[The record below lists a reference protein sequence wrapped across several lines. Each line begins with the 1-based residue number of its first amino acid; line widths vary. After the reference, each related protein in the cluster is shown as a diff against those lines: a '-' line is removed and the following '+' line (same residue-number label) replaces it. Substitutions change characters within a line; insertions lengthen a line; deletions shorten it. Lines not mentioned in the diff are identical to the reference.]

1 MKLIKAFQHT
11 LFVLLKITFIIALF
25 LIFFYIY
32 RSESPELQRGFN
44 RVSAIISSTFII
56 VNYMVLR
63 AYGGLSFGHASTK
76 ELALSTF
83 IATGITDVITYAQFC
98 IMEKNI
104 MSLWRLAVI
113 FLCQCIA
120 VTILVK
126 LGNDM
131 YSGINPPKK
140 LLIIHNDEEKC
151 RAVIKKL
158 ESYRHRFEIYKVMR
172 SDEEELHRSIRAS
185 GAVMLIEVSAEDKN
199 YICEYCY
206 KRGKDVCLVPT
217 ISDILVNS
225 AGSETFD
232 DVMMLRY
239 KSKGLSD
246 EQRFYKRLCDLVIC
260 IPAVIILTPLM
271 ILEAVAIKLED
282 GGSVFYSQERTT
294 IDGKLFKVLK
304 FRTMIEDAEKDG
316 AVLASQNDGRITKVG
331 GFLRKTRLDEI
342 PQLLNIIKG
351 DMSIVGPRPERQ
363 ELNEEY
369 EKGLPEFSY
378 RLRVKAGLTG
388 LAQIEGNYNT
398 SPKDKLNL
406 DLMYIENY
414 SLGLDFKIMLRT
426 LVVVFLPHKS
436 DGV

>member
-1 MKLIKAFQHT
+1 MKLIKAFQRT
-11 LFVLLKITFIIALF
+11 LFVLLKVTFIVALF

-32 RSESPELQRGFN
+32 RPESLELQRGFN
-44 RVSAIISSTFII
+44 RVSAIISSTFI
-56 VNYMVLR
+56 VVCYMMLR
-63 AYGGLSFGHASTK
+63 VYGGLSFGHASTR
-76 ELALSTF
+76 EIVFSTVM
-83 IATGITDVITYAQFC
+83 ATAITDAVTYIQFC
-98 IMEKNI
+98 IMEKNV
-104 MSLWRLAVI
+104 MSLWRLVVI
-113 FLCQCIA
+113 FICQCVA
-120 VTILVK
+120 TVILMK

-140 LLIIHNDEEKC
+140 LLIIHNDDEKC
-151 RAVIKKL
+151 RLVIKKL
-158 ESYRHRFEIYKVMR
+158 ESYRHRFEIMKVMK
-172 SDEEELHRSIRAS
+172 SGEEEMHRSIRSA
-185 GAVMLIEVSAEDKN
+185 GAVMMIDLAPETES

-206 KRGKDVCLVPT
+206 KRGKDVYLSPS
-217 ISDILVNS
+217 IADILVNS
-225 AGSETFD
+225 ARHEMFD
-232 DVMMLRY
+232 DVTMLRY
-239 KSKGLSD
+239 KSKGLSF
-246 EQRFYKRLCDLVIC
+246 EQRFYKRACDLIIC
-260 IPAVIILTPLM
+260 VPMAIILLPLM

-282 GGSVFYSQERTT
+282 GGKVFYKQERTT
-294 IDGKLFKVLK
+294 IDGRVFNVLK
-304 FRTMIEDAEKDG
+304 FRTMVEDAEKNG
-316 AVLASQNDGRITKVG
+316 AVLAAKNDDRITKVG

-342 PQLLNIIKG
+342 PQLLNIIAG

-398 SPKDKLNL
+398 SPKDKLTL

-414 SLGLDFKIMLRT
+414 SLKLDFKIMLRT